1 MEDHLGMF
9 FLSFSSDV
17 RGLYVAALVLG
28 GAPLNPPVSP
38 QLKERSALLHLGPRN
53 ACHSR
58 MPLGF
63 ANRSRVKCFH
73 QTRLSTYLPIYLPLP
88 TYLPPSLCLPLSLS
102 VSLSL
107 SLPFFDLELGPEA
120 VPNRFASTI
129 LFRHRLLTRP
139 PNNCTLRF
147 RHPPLQRRSLLVG
160 PSKHRPT
167 RPLRS
172 DPVTN
177 PLGM

>member
-73 QTRLSTYLPIYLPLP
+73 QTRLSTYLPAPTYLP
-88 TYLPPSLCLPLSLS
+88 TYLPPSVSLCL
-102 VSLSL
+102 SLSL
-107 SLPFFDLELGPEA
+107 SL
-120 VPNRFASTI
+120 S
-129 LFRHRLLTRP
+129 LFRFLIS
-139 PNNCTLRF
+139 NWA
-147 RHPPLQRRSLLVG
+147 QRRFQTDLPAQS
-160 PSKHRPT
+160 S
-167 RPLRS
+167 S
-172 DPVTN
+172 VTVS
-177 PLGM
+177 